1 VQSHPQRHEEVR
13 GDIKLTVAAAQFS
26 RRLGDKNSNIERALD
41 LVQQAASD
49 GAELIAL
56 PELFSTGYFPGA
68 PELTNEFFQWAEPVP
83 GPTTVAIEEVTA
95 RLGVYVVAPM
105 YEFEPRRRL
114 YFNTAVLVGPEGVI
128 GIYRKRHIP
137 AIPGMVEKFYF
148 SPGDLEYP
156 SYPTPRVR
164 VGMSI
169 CYDRHFPETFRHL
182 TLRGA
187 EVVASVN
194 NTPTARSK
202 RMWEQEIQ
210 VAASSNGIFI
220 IQCNAC
226 VEPEKPFF
234 GRSAIVSPLGEI
246 LSQIGEEEGI
256 VAAEIDLNMIAEA
269 RLHYGSIRDVRLSDF
284 ALTEADLG
292 AP

>member
-1 VQSHPQRHEEVR
+1 MTELK
-13 GDIKLTVAAAQFS
+13 IAAAQFS
-26 RRLGDKNSNIERALD
+26 RKLGDKDYNIARALE
-41 LVQQAASD
+41 LVEDAARL
-49 GAELIAL
+49 GADIVAL

-68 PELTNEFFQWAEPVP
+68 PDLSNEYFSWAEEIP
-83 GPTTVAIEEVTA
+83 GPTTNAVKAAAA
-95 RLGVYVVAPM
+95 RHGIHVVAPI
-105 YEFEPRRRL
+105 YEFEPRRKL
-114 YFNTAVLVGPEGVI
+114 YFNTAAFVGPDAVVGL
-128 GIYRKRHIP
+128 YRKRHIP

-156 SYPTPRVR
+156 SYPTPKAR

-182 TLRGA
+182 SLRGA
-187 EVVASVN
+187 EIVASVN

-226 VEPEKPFF
+226 PEDEKPFF
-234 GRSAIVSPLGEI
+234 GRSAIVDPLGEI
-246 LSQIGEEEGI
+246 VAQMGEEEGVVVADANLDLI
-256 VAAEIDLNMIAEA
+256 VEA
-269 RLHYGSIRDVRLSDF
+269 RLHYGGIRDVRLSDF
-284 ALTEADLG
+284 ALTEADLV
-292 AP
+292 A

>member
-1 VQSHPQRHEEVR
+1 M
-13 GDIKLTVAAAQFS
+13 TVTTLAAAQFS
-26 RRLGDKNSNIERALD
+26 RRLGDKDYNIERGMAF
-41 LVQQAASD
+41 VEEAAAS
-49 GAELIAL
+49 GAEIIAL

-68 PELTNEFFQWAEPVP
+68 PELSNEYFGWAEPVP
-83 GPTTVAIEEVTA
+83 GPTTQRVADIA
-95 RLGVYVVAPM
+95 DRLGVYVVAPI

-114 YFNTAVLVGPEGVI
+114 YFNTAVLVGPSGVV
-128 GIYRKRHIP
+128 GLYRKRHIP

-156 SYPTPRVR
+156 SYASASTR

-182 TLRGA
+182 ALRGA

-194 NTPTARSK
+194 NTPTVRSR

-226 VEPEKPFF
+226 PEEEKAFF
-234 GRSAIVSPLGEI
+234 GCSMIVNPLGEI
-246 LSQIGEEEGI
+246 IASVGEDEG
-256 VAAEIDLNMIAEA
+256 VVLAKVDLDLITDA
-269 RLHYGSIRDVRLSDF
+269 RLHYGSIRDARLSDL
-284 ALTEADLG
+284 ALTEADLL
-292 AP
+292 AS

>member
-1 VQSHPQRHEEVR
+1 VTTL
-13 GDIKLTVAAAQFS
+13 KVAAAQFS
-26 RRLGDKNSNIERALD
+26 RRLGDKDFNVDRALQ
-41 LVQQAASD
+41 LVEEAAGQ
-49 GAELIAL
+49 GAELIGL
-56 PELFSTGYFPGA
+56 PELFNTGYFPGA
-68 PELTNEFFQWAEPVP
+68 PELSNDYFGWAEPVQ
-83 GPTTVAIEEVTA
+83 GPTVEAVAA
-95 RLGVYVVAPM
+95 AASRLGVHVVAPI
-105 YEFEPRRRL
+105 YELEPRRRL
-114 YFNTAVLVGPEGVI
+114 YYNTAVLVGPEGVA

-156 SYPTPRVR
+156 SYQTPKAR

-182 TLRGA
+182 ALRGA

-220 IQCNAC
+220 IQVNAC
-226 VEPEKPFF
+226 PEEEKPFF
-234 GRSAIVSPLGEI
+234 GRSAIVDPLGEI
-246 LSQIGEEEGI
+246 VAQMGEEEG
-256 VAAEIDLNMIAEA
+256 VVVAEIELDAIADA
-269 RLHYGSIRDVRLSDF
+269 RLHYGGIRDARLSDF
-284 ALTEADLG
+284 ALTEADLV

>member
-1 VQSHPQRHEEVR
+1 VHT
-13 GDIKLTVAAAQFS
+13 LTVAAVQFS
-26 RRLGDKNSNIERALD
+26 RKLGDKEFNVGRALE
-41 LVQQAASD
+41 LVEEAAAQ
-49 GAELIAL
+49 GAEVIAL
-56 PELFSTGYFPGA
+56 PELFNTGYFPGA
-68 PELTNEFFQWAEPVP
+68 PELSNEYFSWAEPVP
-83 GPTTVAIEEVTA
+83 GPTTEAVAAVA
-95 RLGVYVVAPM
+95 SRLGVYVVAPI
-105 YEFEPRRRL
+105 YELEPRRRL
-114 YFNTAVLVGPEGVI
+114 YYNTAALIGPVGVA

-156 SYPTPRVR
+156 SYPTPKAR

-182 TLRGA
+182 SLRGA

-194 NTPTARSK
+194 NTPTVRSK

-226 VEPEKPFF
+226 PEDEKAFF
-234 GRSAIVSPLGEI
+234 GRSAIVDPLGEI
-246 LSQIGEEEGI
+246 VSQIGEEEGV
-256 VAAEIDLNMIAEA
+256 VAAEIDLDLIAEA
-269 RLHYGSIRDVRLSDF
+269 RLHYGGIRDARLSDF
-284 ALTEADLG
+284 ALTEEDLV

>member
-1 VQSHPQRHEEVR
+1 MHT
-13 GDIKLTVAAAQFS
+13 LTVAAAQFS
-26 RRLGDKNSNIERALD
+26 RKLGDKGFNVGRALE
-41 LVQQAASD
+41 LVEEAAEQ

-56 PELFSTGYFPGA
+56 PELFNTGYFPGA
-68 PELTNEFFQWAEPVP
+68 TELSNEYFSWAEPVP
-83 GPTTVAIEEVTA
+83 GPTTEAVAAVA
-95 RLGVYVVAPM
+95 SRLSVYVVAPI
-105 YEFEPRRRL
+105 YELEPRRRL
-114 YFNTAVLVGPEGVI
+114 YYNTAALIGPGGVA

-156 SYPTPRVR
+156 SYPTPKAR

-182 TLRGA
+182 SLRGA

-226 VEPEKPFF
+226 PEEEKAFF
-234 GRSAIVSPLGEI
+234 GRSAIVDPLGEI
-246 LSQIGEEEGI
+246 VAQIGEDEGV
-256 VAAEIDLNMIAEA
+256 VAAEIDLGLIAEA
-269 RLHYGSIRDVRLSDF
+269 RLHYGGIRDARLSDF
-284 ALTEADLG
+284 ALTEEDLV